1 MQHYVYVAWNVQ
13 TFGLCVPRFLQQ
25 VDILVLFIISKILA
39 DSVFWKEK
47 KKGIMF
53 SERKGIWLFLFS
65 KKKKG
70 FYFLKGKKKDFF
82 CFKNSVVSIS
92 GEKKEKKIFTKPNK
106 QVVCWFT
113 KKEILVQSTRKGF
126 EP

>member
-1 MQHYVYVAWNVQ
+1 
-13 TFGLCVPRFLQQ
+13 
-25 VDILVLFIISKILA
+25 
-39 DSVFWKEK
+39 
-47 KKGIMF
+47 MF

-65 KKKKG
+65 KEKKGNLFLRFWLILFYGKKRILFSERRKKKIS
-70 FYFLKGKKKDFF
+70 FVLRILLFLFL
-82 CFKNSVVSIS
+82 
-92 GEKKEKKIFTKPNK
+92 EKKNNFTKPNK